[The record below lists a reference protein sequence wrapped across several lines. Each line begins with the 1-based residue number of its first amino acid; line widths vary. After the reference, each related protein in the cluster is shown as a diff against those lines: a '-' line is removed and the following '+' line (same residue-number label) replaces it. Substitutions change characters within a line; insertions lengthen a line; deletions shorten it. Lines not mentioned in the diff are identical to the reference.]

1 MKRYLILF
9 LVVISFV
16 SSCTRDD
23 DSDMKIREI
32 AWNSIDEQQKE
43 TVLIDWRYA
52 PITEPTYEGKRV
64 YAVTFNTSDDP
75 ILGPIILYISK
86 RSLAVV
92 GYGARF

>member
-9 LVVISFV
+9 LVVVSFV

-43 TVLIDWRYA
+43 TVLIDWRNA
-52 PITEPTYEGKRV
+52 PITEPNYEGKRV

-75 ILGPIILYISK
+75 ILGPIIVYISK